1 MNRPKV
7 FIEGLGTKAKDVL
20 GKLNQRFPSD
30 GSRTITTYDIDEKS
44 RGQDIK
50 NSQYFH
56 DYTLPIPDEKSF
68 QKQGNDMEPCVPGIG
83 GHSFGLGGGLQ
94 SPKGR
99 NAALKAKG
107 YIQTIRSQAV
117 KNLAYDKTNTIGN
130 SLVIVHAWLGG
141 SFGGGAIT
149 EFLNDIGIYSAE
161 TNILITS
168 PLLRA
173 PDRIQL
179 ETNFAAHFISLEKF
193 FSGLRN
199 KTDSK
204 HIIPLILDN
213 SDRSLTFSDNG
224 FIDYSVE
231 HINLFQTTGIS
242 DKLSRQ
248 FVKNTHAH
256 RYNNPEP
263 HFNGIGWAKI
273 TIGRQNLKAKIKHQ
287 LRKRVIEE
295 ISNKTEKSNSF
306 TLPDPEN
313 IINRITG
320 QLTDN
325 VTHELL
331 KRIPMQPQGL
341 VTFTIENELSE
352 LLNDLGLENSVEE
365 LLYVQLSEFFNEHIS
380 SILIREGLQTTR
392 DYAEGLK
399 ESMDQLRSCL
409 QNDLDV
415 FVEETRKNLQQ
426 KQEAVNKL
434 FTWLPFA
441 RYRKKTR
448 FEEWKALAI
457 EFSTLYTTY
466 HIHKTLVEK
475 FIQDDWAEE
484 LINELR
490 DWNPENQMSA
500 EPTTSTTTKV
510 GHIQLSETNA
520 ANKIIDREVSRIYQS
535 FKDELIRIS
544 KDERFYIT
552 TLQQNIDHLT
562 ESYGFSLANTI
573 STNTIWQQIT
583 NEKKEELFSMAMA
596 LSAPK
601 INMDPDPELLR
612 GFYILSPKQNQL
624 DQIVADLESYA
635 LMAESFADFSKGQ
648 HDDDQDAIILFQVV
662 AFPLDKWKNFK
673 EWSALLAEYDS
684 KDDKRWRIA
693 FPTPAS
699 ALTPR
704 PHELLANPDYWI
716 KPLSDKLSPEL
727 VENIHQKIIRQ
738 NDPELYYRTIYEW
751 YVRHGSDFQYL
762 LPENEQEKLRERW
775 IILKKEKP

>member
-1 MNRPKV
+1 MNGRKV
-7 FIEGLGTKAKDVL
+7 FIEGLGTQAKIVL
-20 GKLNQRFPSD
+20 SQLNQRFPSD
-30 GSRTITTYDIDEKS
+30 GRRTINTYDIDEKS
-44 RGQDIK
+44 RGQNIK

-56 DYTLPIPDEKSF
+56 DHTLSIPDEKSYL
-68 QKQGNDMEPCVPGIG
+68 KLGIDMVPCVPGIG
-83 GHSFGLGGGLQ
+83 GDTFGLGGGLQ
-94 SPKGR
+94 SFKGR
-99 NAALKAKG
+99 NAVLKAKSL
-107 YIQTIRSQAV
+107 IQTIRSQAV
-117 KNLAYDKTNTIGN
+117 KNLAYDKTSTIGN
-130 SLVIVHAWLGG
+130 SMVLVYACLGA
-141 SFGGGAIT
+141 SCGGAVT
-149 EFLNDIGIYSAE
+149 ECLNDIGIYSAE
-161 TNILITS
+161 MDILLTS
-168 PLLRA
+168 PILRA
-173 PDRIQL
+173 PDPIQRKINL
-179 ETNFAAHFISLEKF
+179 AAHFISLEKYS
-193 FSGLRN
+193 SGLRN
-199 KTDSK
+199 KTNTK
-204 HIIPLILDN
+204 HIIPIIFGNNDRDVTI
-213 SDRSLTFSDNG
+213 SDIG
-224 FIDYSVE
+224 FKDYSAE
-231 HINLFQTTGIS
+231 LINLSQTTDIS
-242 DKLSRQ
+242 DILSRQ

-263 HFNGIGWAKI
+263 HFIGMGWAKI
-273 TIGRQNLKAKIKHQ
+273 KIDRQNLNAKIKHQ
-287 LRKRVIEE
+287 LRKRVLEE

-306 TLPDPEN
+306 KFPDPET

-331 KRIPMQPQGL
+331 KKIPMQPQGL
-341 VTFTIENELSE
+341 VTFTTENVLSE
-352 LLNDLGLENSVEE
+352 ILNDLDLENSVEE
-365 LLYVQLSEFFNEHIS
+365 LLRSQFNEFFNERIF
-380 SILIREGLQTTR
+380 SILIREGLHTTR

-399 ESMDQLRSCL
+399 QSMVQLRSCI
-409 QNDLDV
+409 QSDLDI

-426 KQEAVNKL
+426 KQEAVKKV

-441 RYRKKTR
+441 SYRKKNK
-448 FEEWKALAI
+448 FEEWKTLAV
-457 EFSTLYTTY
+457 EFSTLFTTY
-466 HIHKTLVEK
+466 HVHKTLGEK
-475 FIQDDWAEE
+475 FIQDVWAEE
-484 LINELR
+484 LISELR

-510 GHIQLSETNA
+510 GHIQLTETSA

-535 FKDELIRIS
+535 FKEELIRIS
-544 KDERFYIT
+544 KDERFYIS
-552 TLQQNIDHLT
+552 TLQQKIETLT
-562 ESYGFSLANTI
+562 DSYGFSLANTI

-612 GFYILSPKQNQL
+612 GFYIFGPKQNQL

-775 IILKKEKP
+775 IILKKEER